1 MNATLIEA
9 RLSLN
14 VSHSK
19 RYKYADT
26 RGRHVTLPGIFT
38 LQKQLINTVHLL
50 STSASFTFPPRYSRF
65 VSRIKLLF
73 FYLYLLFFTQSYR
86 WRRRGEEGS
95 GKKLQ
100 KKIVPQ
106 FFSRP
111 SRPLSCCHRAFFLPS
126 HSHQRD
132 VSLLLHS
139 SDTPSG
145 RLRSSRGAPESSY
158 TRGDEASGPEVVW
171 FHFKINAQQSQCRA
185 LS

>member
-19 RYKYADT
+19 IYKYADT
-26 RGRHVTLPGIFT
+26 RGRHVTLQQIFT

-50 STSASFTFPPRYSRF
+50 STSASFTFSPRYSRL
-65 VSRIKLLF
+65 VSRIKFVCF

-106 FFSRP
+106 FF
-111 SRPLSCCHRAFFLPS
+111 
-126 HSHQRD
+126 RD
-132 VSLLLHS
+132 RLARWAVVTGLFS
-139 SDTPSG
+139 SQVIHTSKT
-145 RLRSSRGAPESSY
+145 SACSY
-158 TRGDEASGPEVVW
+158 TQQTLPPAASGLAAVPR
-171 FHFKINAQQSQCRA
+171 SQVTHGETRRA
-185 LS
+185 GRKSCDFTSK